1 MSLTHQQYADLS
13 SDAYENYRAGVRKAS
28 ERDEIELNGT
38 TYKIL
43 EHYDNPRTGYQGTI
57 YQRADTGEI
66 TVAHRGT
73 EVDGGLGP
81 LLKDGAIAD
90 GRMVIGRENP
100 QATEAIELTR
110 RAIEWANLE
119 AGVPGRTVP
128 EVTVTGHSLGGTLA
142 QITAHHFGL
151 KGETFNA
158 YGAASLGLGI
168 PRGGGDVLNHMMASD
183 FVSAASPHYGE
194 VRLYASRE
202 EVNVLQASGYENND
216 RLLFDQRRPDK
227 AHAMLLGSHA
237 MHNFTAVDG
246 GGQPD
251 RSILA
256 DPFARQRANE
266 NVAMFE
272 KFRDE
277 QALARGLATT
287 VATRLTPGLT
297 GFDRDDMLK
306 TEPTGA
312 RGRREG
318 TLLMETVIVP
328 PLPDYLRDSPR
339 EKASPSASPQNAQ
352 PSAPS
357 DAVERMVIPPLPEY
371 LRETGASQ
379 TNAPA
384 GQTSPQHMIDR
395 LSPRERDNYD
405 QGLALAQRLGLPPEK
420 AQNFGMAVA
429 AQISENGSIQRT
441 DKLIAVQGRG
451 EDGGDRVFA
460 SYHPHGDKEP
470 IFNTSVDVNR
480 AASVPMEQ
488 SFRQIEQTQQ
498 QQLAQTQNQNVDDPS
513 RGPKIG

>member
-1 MSLTHQQYADLS
+1 MSLASQQYANLS
-13 SDAYENYRAGVRKAS
+13 SHVYKTGIRPGVRAS
-28 ERDEIELNGT
+28 GDEEVIPINGLP
-38 TYKIL
+38 YKIL

-57 YQRADTGEI
+57 YQRVDTGAI

-110 RAIEWANLE
+110 RAIERANLE

-216 RLLFDQRRPDK
+216 RFLFDPRRPDK
-227 AHAMLLGSHA
+227 AHALLLGTHS

-266 NVAMFE
+266 NVPMFE

-277 QALARGLATT
+277 QALVRGIATT

-297 GFDRDDMLK
+297 GFDPDDMLK
-306 TEPTGA
+306 AQPAGM
-312 RGRREG
+312 RGRSEG
-318 TLLMETVIVP
+318 TVLMETVIVP
-328 PLPDYLRDSPR
+328 PLPEYLRDSPR
-339 EKASPSASPQNAQ
+339 D
-352 PSAPS
+352 APS
-357 DAVERMVIPPLPEY
+357 QNPQRNAPLDAVERMVIPPL
-371 LRETGASQ
+371 RETGASQ
-379 TNAPA
+379 TNAQP

-395 LSPRERDNYD
+395 LSPKERDNYD

-420 AQNFGMAVA
+420 AQNFGMAMA
-429 AQISENGSIQRT
+429 AQIGENGSIQRT
-441 DKLIAVQGRG
+441 DRLIAVQGRG

-498 QQLAQTQNQNVDDPS
+498 QQLAQTQNQNPDDPS